1 MYYTELRIQNE
12 QYQSRVDAAWENRVR
27 AESASRLFNH
37 GPTNLSLPSNP
48 IQQPLDAQNLVGKG
62 QSDFILH
69 ETNTTQ
75 TSF

>member
-12 QYQSRVDAAWENRVR
+12 QHQSRVDLAWENRVR

-37 GPTNLSLPSNP
+37 GPINLSLPSNP

-62 QSDFILH
+62 QSDSILH

>member
-1 MYYTELRIQNE
+1 MYYDELRIQNE
-12 QYQSRVDAAWENRVR
+12 QHQSRVDAAWENRVR

-37 GPTNLSLPSNP
+37 GPINLSLPSNP

-62 QSDFILH
+62 QSDSISN

>member
-27 AESASRLFNH
+27 AEFASRLFNH

-48 IQQPLDAQNLVGKG
+48 IQQPLDAQNLLGKG
-62 QSDFILH
+62 QSDSIS
-69 ETNTTQ
+69 Q
-75 TSF
+75 QASK

>member
-62 QSDFILH
+62 QSDFILQ
-69 ETNTTQ
+69 EA
-75 TSF
+75 SK

>member
-37 GPTNLSLPSNP
+37 GPTTLSLHSNP
-48 IQQPLDAQNLVGKG
+48 IQQPLDAQNLVGKVQG
-62 QSDFILH
+62 DSILQD
-69 ETNTTQ
+69 TNK
-75 TSF
+75 

>member
-12 QYQSRVDAAWENRVR
+12 QHQSRVDAAWENRVR
-27 AESASRLFNH
+27 AEYASRLFNH
-37 GPTNLSLPSNP
+37 GPINLSLPSNP

-62 QSDFILH
+62 QSDSILN

>member
-12 QYQSRVDAAWENRVR
+12 QYQSRVNAAWENRVR

-37 GPTNLSLPSNP
+37 GPTNLSLHSNP
-48 IQQPLDAQNLVGKG
+48 IQQSLDARNLVGKV
-62 QSDFILH
+62 QSDSISH

>member
-62 QSDFILH
+62 QSDSILK
-69 ETNTTQ
+69 EA
-75 TSF
+75 SK

>member
-1 MYYTELRIQNE
+1 MYYDELRIQNE
-12 QYQSRVDAAWENRVR
+12 QHQSRVDAAWENRVR

-62 QSDFILH
+62 QSDSILH

>member
-12 QYQSRVDAAWENRVR
+12 QHQSRVDLAWENRVR

-37 GPTNLSLPSNP
+37 GHINLSLPSNP

-62 QSDFILH
+62 QSDSISN
-69 ETNTTQ
+69 EANTTK

>member
-1 MYYTELRIQNE
+1 MYYTELRLQNE

-37 GPTNLSLPSNP
+37 GPINLSLPSNP

-62 QSDFILH
+62 QSDSILN

>member
-1 MYYTELRIQNE
+1 MYYTELRLQNE
-12 QYQSRVDAAWENRVR
+12 QHQSRVDSAWENSVR

-37 GPTNLSLPSNP
+37 GPINLSLPSNP

-62 QSDFILH
+62 QSDSILN

>member
-1 MYYTELRIQNE
+1 MYYTELRLQNE

-62 QSDFILH
+62 QSDSILN